1 MFKKLMNLYQKN
13 KEVINYLVVGV
24 FGTVISIA
32 SFAIL
37 MNVGIETVLSNVIS
51 WIITVIVMYVM
62 NRYFVFVKH
71 AKGFAA
77 ILREIVSFVSARI
90 FTLLLE
96 TLIVWLGIDVMHLN
110 AIIIKTFAQILVI
123 VLNYVFSKLFIFRN
137 TDKSDNKAD
146 RV

>member
-1 MFKKLMNLYQKN
+1 MFKKLLKIYKKN
-13 KEVINYLVVGV
+13 KELVNYLIVGV
-24 FGTVISIA
+24 IGTIISIV

-37 MNVGIETVLSNVIS
+37 MNVGVETVASNVIS
-51 WIITVIVMYVM
+51 WIITVVAMYVL
-62 NRYFVFVKH
+62 NRYCVFTEH
-71 AKGFAA
+71 AKGAA
-77 ILREIVSFVSARI
+77 KIFREIVSFVSARI

-137 TDKSDNKAD
+137 THKGDNKAN
-146 RV
+146 

>member
-1 MFKKLMNLYQKN
+1 MFKKLFEIYKKN
-13 KEVINYLVVGV
+13 KELINYLIVGAI
-24 FGTVISIA
+24 GTVISIA

-37 MNVGIETVLSNVIS
+37 MNVGVETVSSNVIS
-51 WIITVIVMYVM
+51 WIITVIVMYIM
-62 NRYFVFVKH
+62 NRYCVFAEH
-71 AKGFAA
+71 AKGAVAVF
-77 ILREIVSFVSARI
+77 REVVSFVSARI

-137 TDKSDNKAD
+137 TNKSNSKAN
-146 RV
+146 